1 MNLEVFSNLNGF
13 VIAAATL
20 LIPTILHKSSKDRH
34 LAR

>member
-20 LIPTILHKSSKDRH
+20 LITTILHKSFKDRY